1 MIIPDNP
8 SVSNTISDI
17 YFEFSDFVPK
27 LLPDDLDNDGDYEDI
42 DNVALAHDTASVPD
56 VSTSTDDSV
65 IVLCNAIAPTA
76 STYDTVFS
84 VTIFCFAL

>member
-42 DNVALAHDTASVPD
+42 DNVALAHGTASVPD
-56 VSTSTDDSV
+56 VSTSTDGSV

-76 STYDTVFS
+76 STNDTVFS
-84 VTIFCFAL
+84 VTIFCFPL